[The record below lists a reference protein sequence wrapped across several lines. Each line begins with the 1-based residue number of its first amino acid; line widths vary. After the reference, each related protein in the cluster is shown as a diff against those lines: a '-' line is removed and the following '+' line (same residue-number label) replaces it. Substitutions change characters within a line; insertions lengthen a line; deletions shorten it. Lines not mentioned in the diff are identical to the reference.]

1 MPTVH
6 APMAAPRGNDMPY
19 RAINAEHIIDTARKL
34 EVRISER
41 FPNASLC
48 NVAAELIS
56 LGIDTRAE
64 ATRLENPIW
73 WLRVV
78 IGLVIIAGG
87 VVFLFLASEFSTA
100 GIKGGTIDIVQ
111 GIEAGLNTLVLAGA
125 GFYALV
131 KGEERI
137 KQKYVLKGLHGFRS
151 LIHVIDMH
159 QLTKDPSALSKT
171 FVRTRNSPERT
182 MDAAALTRYLD
193 YCSELLS
200 LTGKFAALYAQSV
213 NDRVVVEAVNDVETL
228 GTNLSRKIWQKIML
242 IDKNYSL

>member
-1 MPTVH
+1 
-6 APMAAPRGNDMPY
+6 MAY
-19 RAINAEHIIDTARKL
+19 RSINVEHIIETAQKL
-34 EVRISER
+34 ENRIAER
-41 FPNASLC
+41 FPDASLR
-48 NVAAELIS
+48 NVASELIA
-56 LGIDTRAE
+56 LGIDTKTE
-64 ATRLENPIW
+64 AKKLEEPIW
-73 WLRVV
+73 WLRAV
-78 IGLVIIAGG
+78 ITLVIAAGG
-87 VVFLFLASEFSTA
+87 IVFLFLASEFSAA

-137 KQKYVLKGLHGFRS
+137 KQKRVLKGLHGFRS

-159 QLTKDPSALSKT
+159 QLTKDPSALSKS
-171 FVRTRNSPERT
+171 FVRTKNSPKRT
-182 MDAAALTRYLD
+182 MDAASLTRYLD

-213 NDRVVVEAVNDVETL
+213 NDRIVVDSVNDVETL

-242 IDKNYSL
+242 IDKNASL

>member
-1 MPTVH
+1 
-6 APMAAPRGNDMPY
+6 MPY
-19 RAINAEHIIDTARKL
+19 RNINAEHIIETARKL

-41 FPNASLC
+41 FPEAHLCGVAS
-48 NVAAELIS
+48 ELIL

-64 ATRLENPIW
+64 AKKLEAPIW
-73 WLRVV
+73 WLRIV
-78 IGLVIIAGG
+78 IALVIIAGG
-87 VVFLFLASEFSTA
+87 TVFLYLASEFPVD
-100 GIKGGTIDIVQ
+100 GFKGGTIDIVQ
-111 GIEAGLNTLVLAGA
+111 GIEAGLNTVVLAGA

-137 KQKYVLKGLHGFRS
+137 KQKRVLKGLHGFRS

-159 QLTKDPSALSKT
+159 QLTKDPSALSKG
-171 FVRTRNSPERT
+171 FVRTKSSPLRT
-182 MDAAALTRYLD
+182 MDAAGLSRYLD

-242 IDKNYSL
+242 IDKNASL